1 MQRGQGRQGFLQEKY
16 YLLLAKFAKP
26 WQAKNRGR
34 FFAKTDRQTEQSEVQ
49 TLPTKE
55 GIILPIAG
63 Q

>member
-1 MQRGQGRQGFLQEKY
+1 VGREGKVFCK
-16 YLLLAKFAKP
+16 
-26 WQAKNRGR
+26 KNTTCCLPNLRSLGKLKTGED